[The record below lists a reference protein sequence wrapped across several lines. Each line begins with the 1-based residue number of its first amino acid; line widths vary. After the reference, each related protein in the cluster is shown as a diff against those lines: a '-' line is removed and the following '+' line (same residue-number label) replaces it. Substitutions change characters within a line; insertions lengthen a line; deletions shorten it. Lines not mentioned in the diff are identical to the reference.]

1 MNRITLIGNVTQEIK
16 YFGQASNVAKVNLAT
31 NRNYKNDAGEWKSDV
46 TYHSITAFGKLAEKL
61 LNAAI
66 GKGDRL
72 MIEGSIKNEKYEKDG
87 KEIKLN
93 VVHAQSIEFIEKP
106 SKGEFKPVE
115 PAKPDGVDW
124 SDDDIPF

>member
-1 MNRITLIGNVTQEIK
+1 MNRITLIGNVTQDIK
-16 YFGQASNVAKVNLAT
+16 YFGQASNVAKINLAT
-31 NRNYKNDAGEWKSDV
+31 NRNYKNEAGEWKQDV
-46 TYHSITAFGKLAEKL
+46 TYHSITAFGELAEKL
-61 LNAAI
+61 MVAGAT
-66 GKGDRL
+66 KGTKL
-72 MIEGSIKNEKYEKDG
+72 LVEGSIKNEKYEKDG

-93 VVHAQSIEFIEKP
+93 VVHASAIEFIEKP